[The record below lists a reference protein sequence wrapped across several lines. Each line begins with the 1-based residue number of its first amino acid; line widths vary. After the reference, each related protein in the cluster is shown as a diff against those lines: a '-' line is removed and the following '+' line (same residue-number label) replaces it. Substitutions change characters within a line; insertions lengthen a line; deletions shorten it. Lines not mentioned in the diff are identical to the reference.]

1 MNATSRHGQL
11 RPSPPSYSRPGS
23 VLRKSRGDERP
34 GTSNSSTTL
43 LHARPSTATSTSSRP
58 KSPGKPGQSL
68 TNHVLRHL
76 DSLESS
82 FDHVV
87 TKQKSRPTTPA
98 QWPSQDSSLLGG
110 VHNDLEGSRSGRNA
124 VGVTSSSSWGS
135 SLRFHRKGSYDSV
148 GGGEEAD
155 VLTDVN
161 IANTSRPGTGTSGS
175 SSSGNRRFPP
185 MGFIRRKSSSI
196 SGQGTPSAPSAFP
209 SASLGSTSLSRTGTG
224 SLSRRTGKENGGG
237 HSSSNSGSSSGS
249 HHNPIQ
255 LPPLSSQDK
264 DLSRTQS
271 KSQEREQK
279 QQRKQA
285 DIEYEKSKQLAQ
297 SISAS
302 AIFPS
307 MAPGSTFTLTMV
319 KPAHTVLPPSS
330 ESTSGKHQARGMEN
344 ASPPSSSF
352 ARPPKANPV
361 SRKSISLYEI
371 TVGPSVPSTAPRAPR
386 AKHSLSDLRNQ
397 PSSSSATPL
406 FVLRRPH
413 PYAEAQS
420 IHVDEDPKSS
430 TPTLQLEPP
439 RNQKKL
445 LIPLPSTKTTTVA
458 RTPCTYDVTNVR
470 PVRPRSSSLPIGA
483 ESLFPTKPPSSSSSG
498 SAAPPSSFP
507 SSTFPDQPSGSTM
520 SSSPKTATIPAALA
534 RARARTLLGNV
545 TRSDEYPVSEHV
557 DLPAREV
564 SSTAGGETNT
574 LSSGTTKGQ
583 PVKRSLSLKVA
594 TSLPNMSSP
603 SRPTILDPSSTPS
616 GLSASLATSRLET
629 ATTGSPSSS
638 PSRVQVSIPATVQ
651 STGTTSGGADG
662 LSLSMHHIVQQQQPI
677 ATPTRAQNRRAAV
690 YRPPPPVD
698 ANGVVQPGQPK
709 PALSLSMPSG
719 VSIIHPLDDDEP
731 HIRHSPADLTPP
743 NLSTLFGSQT
753 KNGSPLS
760 PYSASPRGARPP
772 PRAQIPE

>member
-1 MNATSRHGQL
+1 
-11 RPSPPSYSRPGS
+11 
-23 VLRKSRGDERP
+23 
-34 GTSNSSTTL
+34 
-43 LHARPSTATSTSSRP
+43 
-58 KSPGKPGQSL
+58 
-68 TNHVLRHL
+68 
-76 DSLESS
+76 
-82 FDHVV
+82 
-87 TKQKSRPTTPA
+87 
-98 QWPSQDSSLLGG
+98 
-110 VHNDLEGSRSGRNA
+110 
-124 VGVTSSSSWGS
+124 
-135 SLRFHRKGSYDSV
+135 
-148 GGGEEAD
+148 
-155 VLTDVN
+155 
-161 IANTSRPGTGTSGS
+161 
-175 SSSGNRRFPP
+175 

-264 DLSRTQS
+264 DFSRTQS

-285 DIEYEKSKQLAQ
+285 DMEYEKSKQLAQ

-361 SRKSISLYEI
+361 SRKSISLYET

-483 ESLFPTKPPSSSSSG
+483 ESLFPTKPPSSSSG

-507 SSTFPDQPSGSTM
+507 SSTFPDQPSASTM

-583 PVKRSLSLKVA
+583 P
-594 TSLPNMSSP
+594 
-603 SRPTILDPSSTPS
+603 
-616 GLSASLATSRLET
+616 
-629 ATTGSPSSS
+629 
-638 PSRVQVSIPATVQ
+638 
-651 STGTTSGGADG
+651 
-662 LSLSMHHIVQQQQPI
+662 
-677 ATPTRAQNRRAAV
+677 
-690 YRPPPPVD
+690 
-698 ANGVVQPGQPK
+698 
-709 PALSLSMPSG
+709 
-719 VSIIHPLDDDEP
+719 
-731 HIRHSPADLTPP
+731 
-743 NLSTLFGSQT
+743 
-753 KNGSPLS
+753 
-760 PYSASPRGARPP
+760 
-772 PRAQIPE
+772 